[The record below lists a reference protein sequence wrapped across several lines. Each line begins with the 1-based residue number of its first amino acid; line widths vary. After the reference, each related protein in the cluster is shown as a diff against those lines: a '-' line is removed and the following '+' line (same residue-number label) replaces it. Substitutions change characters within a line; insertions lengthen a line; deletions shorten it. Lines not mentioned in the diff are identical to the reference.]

1 MTKPVVTT
9 FLLEIKTLLLH
20 SIKNI
25 RKSIDY
31 FHSYI
36 FSGNFLVHFFS
47 EFNFLWSKRN
57 SNDSFF
63 AFIFSIS
70 FAVFWPKYLFRLCFV
85 CYSYGFFQRFLPFSR
100 GFFTCLKS
108 TISGTL
114 IIVASE
120 TGIVLPCLL
129 YCF

>member
-63 AFIFSIS
+63 AFILSIS
-70 FAVFWPKYLFRLCFV
+70 FAVFWPKYLLHLCFV

-100 GFFTCLKS
+100 GFFTCPKS